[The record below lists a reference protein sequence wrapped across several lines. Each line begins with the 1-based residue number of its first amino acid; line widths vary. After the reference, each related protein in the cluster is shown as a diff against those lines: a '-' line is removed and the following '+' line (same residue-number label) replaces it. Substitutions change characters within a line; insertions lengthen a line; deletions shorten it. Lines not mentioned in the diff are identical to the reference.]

1 MTLTDMAKS
10 ITALAAL
17 VSLVFGAF
25 FFIENRYT
33 EKPVFHALEKRV
45 SLNEL
50 RRQLRQAEEEAAY
63 YRQLLR
69 KYPDDITIE
78 EKLEEA
84 EERVAELEEKI
95 KEMEDSNDGNG

>member
-1 MTLTDMAKS
+1 MSLTDMAKS

-33 EKPVFHALEKRV
+33 EKPVFYALEKRV

-63 YRQLLR
+63 YRQLSR
-69 KYPDDITIE
+69 KYPDDQSIAD
-78 EKLEEA
+78 KLEEA
-84 EERVAELEEKI
+84 EKRVEELEQRIEEI
-95 KEMEDSNDGNG
+95 EESNEG